1 MVMGYAEA
9 TTVIHAPIEAVWYSL
24 NDIDHTPKWVVGLE
38 NAEIVSSGAY
48 GLGSVYKD
56 YNRLG
61 PFPQVTEWR
70 VTAFEPLTNQ
80 VHISTSKVLPT
91 TMRLSLAPASEGTR
105 LRMIVEYRF
114 LPRLGILSQIFE
126 RAVMNRLLSS
136 VVKQNQR
143 NLDAYLTAQT
153 SAAPAP
159 ALG

>member
-1 MVMGYAEA
+1 MGYAEA
-9 TTVIHAPIEAVWYSL
+9 TMVIHAPIDVVWHSL
-24 NDIDHTPKWVVGLE
+24 NDIDHTPEWVIGLE

-48 GLGSVYKD
+48 GLGSVYND

-61 PFPQVTEWR
+61 SFPQVTEWH

-80 VHISTSKVLPT
+80 VHVSTSKVLPT

-114 LPRLGILSQIFE
+114 LPRLGILSQLFE

-143 NLDAYLTAQT
+143 NLDAYLTAKT